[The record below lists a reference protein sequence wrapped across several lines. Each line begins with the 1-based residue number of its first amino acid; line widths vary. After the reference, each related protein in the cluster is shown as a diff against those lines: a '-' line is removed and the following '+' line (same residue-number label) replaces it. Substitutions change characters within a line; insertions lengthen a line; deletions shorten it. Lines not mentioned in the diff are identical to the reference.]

1 MKELNIAKMA
11 SLRGGVLAVTNG
23 LNSAQSAVTAAGT
36 TIGALNTAA
45 QSASLQTATALQTQ
59 LSLLPVEAQP
69 VLSFIRG

>member
-1 MKELNIAKMA
+1 MKELNIAEMA

-23 LNSAQSAVTAAGT
+23 LNSAQSAVTAAGN